1 MGDSY
6 PEDWI
11 VTLDKLLALDFD
23 TVPAGSWHGVPGEDE
38 DSDVPEVPALR
49 DRSIAGVQEAGLSA
63 DDAAAKVD
71 VTAFRN
77 EFSAVRVGI
86 DAAAVRRIYQ
96 LADKPE

>member
-11 VTLDKLLALDFD
+11 ATLDKLLALDFD
-23 TVPAGSWHGVPGEDE
+23 TVLPGHGSVFRGKTKIQMFQKY
-38 DSDVPEVPALR
+38 LR
-49 DRSIAGVQEAGLSA
+49 SVIDQSLAFKKQGLSA
-63 DDAAAKVD
+63 DAAAAKVD

-77 EFSAVRVGI
+77 EFAAVRVGI